1 MGAGLLP
8 MRLCISE
15 SSLQRNKL
23 FLKYLPFCFIV
34 TLSFFKSDPVCCQLF
49 FSAAAFLE
57 HAFPEAHAL
66 FRLGQGDVGCE
77 KGFLLLLQGLLQAL
91 TLFIACRCRKIREG
105 SQCLLQAF
113 RLRPCLREPAPLLSE
128 LLLGQ
133 RKAAPSFGHRSLR
146 SFTARREGG

>member
-8 MRLCISE
+8 VRLCVCE
-15 SSLQRNKL
+15 SSLQRHKL
-23 FLKYLPFCFIV
+23 FRKCLPFCFIV
-34 TLSFFKSDPVCCQLF
+34 TLSFFKSDSVCRQLF
-49 FSAAAFLE
+49 FCAAAFLE

-66 FRLGQGDVGCE
+66 FRLGQGDMGCE
-77 KGFLLLLQGLLQAL
+77 KGFLLLLQGLPQTLA
-91 TLFIACRCRKIREG
+91 LFIACRWWKIRKG
-105 SQCLLQAF
+105 RQCLLQAF

-146 SFTARREGG
+146 PFTARREGG

>member
-8 MRLCISE
+8 VRLCIYE
-15 SSLQRNKL
+15 SSLQRNQL
-23 FLKYLPFCFIV
+23 FLKCLPFCFIV
-34 TLSFFKSDPVCCQLF
+34 TLSFFKSSSVVRQLF
-49 FSAAAFLE
+49 FCAAAFLE

-77 KGFLLLLQGLLQAL
+77 KGFLLLLQCLPQTL
-91 TLFIACRCRKIREG
+91 TLFIACRCRKIRKG
-105 SQCLLQAF
+105 RQCLLQAF
-113 RLRPCLREPAPLLSE
+113 RLRPCLQEPAPLLSE

-146 SFTARREGG
+146 PFTARRECG